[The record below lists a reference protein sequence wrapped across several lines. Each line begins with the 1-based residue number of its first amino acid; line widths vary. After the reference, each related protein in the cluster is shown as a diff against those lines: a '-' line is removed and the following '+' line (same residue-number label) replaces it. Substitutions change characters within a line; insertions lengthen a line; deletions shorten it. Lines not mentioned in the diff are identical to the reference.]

1 MKKIHKLISS
11 SKDSLTLS
19 AGLGFIQMIGAKVT
33 VEKESKQNN
42 IRKVTINEKGYCQVQ
57 K

>member
-42 IRKVTINEKGYCQVQ
+42 IDNTSSNHPKPSP
-57 K
+57 